1 MTTIPPTFYDVS
13 IDIGRALSLAIATSE
28 MVPNVSTDSSLGKQL
43 EVTGYLVD
51 LQRSLLEKLRADV
64 SRLEGELMKLG
75 LTP

>member
-13 IDIGRALSLAIATSE
+13 IDLGRAFSLAIATSE
-28 MVPNVSTDSSLGKQL
+28 MVPTVSTDSPLGKQL

-64 SRLEGELMKLG
+64 SRLEEELMKLG
-75 LTP
+75 MTP